1 MLIGVL
7 LASLAFS
14 VPFSYTIAANVGSY
28 PDDSHR
34 ERSAIY
40 VNSWAVKIR
49 GKSSEA
55 DVVAQRNGFQN
66 LGLVSLNHQPLH
78 NNLASAGCRIF
89 WRVPLSVECTRETGY
104 QNWRPYYFRS
114 RIGFASKV
122 SAKKRRYWISVLFRL
137 TLVNSKS
144 VSKEL
149 QNRTLCQKTLSLRS
163 SGIW

>member
-1 MLIGVL
+1 MHTARAGNNRVPRAADLKFVVQLNWVVIFRAMLIAVL

-89 WRVPLSVECTRETGY
+89 
-104 QNWRPYYFRS
+104 
-114 RIGFASKV
+114 
-122 SAKKRRYWISVLFRL
+122 
-137 TLVNSKS
+137 
-144 VSKEL
+144 
-149 QNRTLCQKTLSLRS
+149 
-163 SGIW
+163 